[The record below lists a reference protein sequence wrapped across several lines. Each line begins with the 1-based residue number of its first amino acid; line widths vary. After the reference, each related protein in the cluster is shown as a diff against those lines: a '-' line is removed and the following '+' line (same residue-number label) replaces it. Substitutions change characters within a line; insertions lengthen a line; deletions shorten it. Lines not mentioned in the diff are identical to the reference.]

1 MPPST
6 PDHPAPTTPKP
17 ARLTRARR
25 TAILKALADPRRFE
39 LLERIAKAGC
49 PLGCAQAR
57 AALPISAATLSH
69 HIRELETAG
78 LIEVRRD
85 GKFHYLSLRHGV
97 LEALAAQLAA
107 LGPAVCPTR

>member
-1 MPPST
+1 MIASNHQSETMPPNMSDQAAPST
-6 PDHPAPTTPKP
+6 AKP

-25 TAILKALADPRRFE
+25 AAVLKALADPRRFE

-49 PLGCAQAR
+49 PLGCTQAR

-78 LIEVRRD
+78 LIEIRR
-85 GKFHYLSLRHGV
+85 G
-97 LEALAAQLAA
+97 
-107 LGPAVCPTR
+107 